1 MKNLIRQILHEEF
14 EENHDEAIA
23 QELINLSPKKIKR
36 YPLSFFM
43 VDENNVI
50 NLELDKNGFLWVNQN
65 LTKRLSKR
73 FLLSNEATKEEIMEY
88 DITDGRLY
96 VSKRITKLLIDLF
109 GKNEIDVRVFVADW
123 FGKKF
128 NVDVEFVE

>member
-65 LTKRLSKR
+65 LIKKLSKR
-73 FLLSNEATKEEIMEY
+73 LLLSNEATN
-88 DITDGRLY
+88 
-96 VSKRITKLLIDLF
+96 RILKKWII
-109 GKNEIDVRVFVADW
+109 KNY
-123 FGKKF
+123 K
-128 NVDVEFVE
+128 

>member
-14 EENHDEAIA
+14 EETHDEAIA

-73 FLLSNEATKEEIMEY
+73 FLLSNEATK
-88 DITDGRLY
+88 RLL
-96 VSKRITKLLIDLF
+96 KKWII
-109 GKNEIDVRVFVADW
+109 KNY
-123 FGKKF
+123 K
-128 NVDVEFVE
+128 

>member
-14 EENHDEAIA
+14 EENYDEAIA

-65 LTKRLSKR
+65 LIKKLSKR
-73 FLLSNEATKEEIMEY
+73 LLLSNEST
-88 DITDGRLY
+88 
-96 VSKRITKLLIDLF
+96 KRILKKWII
-109 GKNEIDVRVFVADW
+109 KNY
-123 FGKKF
+123 K
-128 NVDVEFVE
+128 

>member
-14 EENHDEAIA
+14 EENYDESIA

-65 LTKRLSKR
+65 LIKKLSKR
-73 FLLSNEATKEEIMEY
+73 LLLSNEST
-88 DITDGRLY
+88 
-96 VSKRITKLLIDLF
+96 KRILKKWII
-109 GKNEIDVRVFVADW
+109 KNY
-123 FGKKF
+123 K
-128 NVDVEFVE
+128 